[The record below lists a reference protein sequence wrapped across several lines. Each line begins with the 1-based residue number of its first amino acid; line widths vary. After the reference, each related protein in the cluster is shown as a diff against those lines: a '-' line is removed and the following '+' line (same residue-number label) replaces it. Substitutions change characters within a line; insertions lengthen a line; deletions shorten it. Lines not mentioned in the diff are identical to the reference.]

1 MQQNTSVDSSISSS
15 VQNLP
20 RLNIGLSKSLLFEDQ
35 AAPLPH
41 VVPRYFD
48 GKGPIQQDVMHNFS
62 CARLVRP
69 NVDIAD
75 ALLHEISIV
84 LSIDLGERAMLTQE
98 RSLATDL
105 RIRYKPRMP
114 KPAEHIDK
122 PEPRW
127 QAVLAFLAICTI
139 YLALPRNLVV
149 GPIWL
154 LPTLIVVL
162 LVPTVVSHRMGKHSL
177 NRALGVIINGITTL
191 ALIGSVI
198 LLVRALPS
206 HRGTPLQL
214 LRSGGLLWLTNVIV
228 FALWYWRLDGGG
240 PTLRH
245 KQNKFGSTSFLFP
258 QMQVPHDERA
268 QFECTRWRPRFID
281 YLFVAFTQS
290 STFGPTDAPLLAR
303 WAKVLAMIQIFIS
316 LGIVVLLISG
326 AVGAL

>member
-1 MQQNTSVDSSISSS
+1 MSAS
-15 VQNLP
+15 P
-20 RLNIGLSKSLLFEDQ
+20 
-35 AAPLPH
+35 
-41 VVPRYFD
+41 
-48 GKGPIQQDVMHNFS
+48 
-62 CARLVRP
+62 
-69 NVDIAD
+69 
-75 ALLHEISIV
+75 
-84 LSIDLGERAMLTQE
+84 
-98 RSLATDL
+98 
-105 RIRYKPRMP
+105 
-114 KPAEHIDK
+114 EHIDK
-122 PEPRW
+122 PEPRV
-127 QAVLAFLAICTI
+127 QALLAFLAICAI

-162 LVPTVVSHRMGKHSL
+162 LVPTVVSHRMGRHSL
-177 NRALGVIINGITTL
+177 NIALGIIINGITTL

-245 KQNKFGSTSFLFP
+245 KKNKFGSTSFLFP

-268 QFECTRWRPRFID
+268 QFECARWRPHFID